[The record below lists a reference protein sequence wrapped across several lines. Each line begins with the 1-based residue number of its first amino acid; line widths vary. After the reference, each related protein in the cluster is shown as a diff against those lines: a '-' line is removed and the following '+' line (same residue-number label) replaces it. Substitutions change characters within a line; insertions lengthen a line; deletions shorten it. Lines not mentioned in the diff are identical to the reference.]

1 MKQVP
6 LRIAYAC
13 IVLFHLTFYFTSL
26 YTRWRG
32 IMLGQI
38 FDYMLTSYSLFVLVV
53 TGFVYYHWIKAMRT
67 GKERTGEIPFSS

>member
-32 IMLGQI
+32 IMLGQT

-53 TGFVYYHWIKAMRT
+53 TGFVYYHWIRSMRMRK
-67 GKERTGEIPFSS
+67 GRTGEMPPSS